1 MSETFGG
8 FLMLFG
14 YLVLIL
20 LAAFGIVGIYVLV
33 DRGLRR

>member
-20 LAAFGIVGIYVLV
+20 LAAIGIAAIFTVI
-33 DRGLRR
+33 DRGFRR